1 MSHKRNGSIDTNK
14 NEMRT
19 PPSLFRK
26 LDARFHFGL
35 DAAASFENALCLKYL
50 KLHGL
55 EATWAYHSGG
65 LPVYCNPP
73 YSPKGTLDLWLA
85 KAYSESLK
93 GAVVVMLLPVDFSTR
108 WWDYCMLASEWIR
121 IRSRIH
127 FNGVDNNPIPGSP
140 LFDSV
145 VVVFDQKT
153 RENNGHITISEMD
166 WK

>member
-26 LDARFHFGL
+26 LDDRFHFTV
-35 DAAASFENALCLKYL
+35 DIAATTDNQLVPIHYTEF
-50 KLHGL
+50 L
-55 EATWAYHSGG
+55 EEKAVLMWTDVAW
-65 LPVYCNPP
+65 CNPP
-73 YSPKGTLDLWLA
+73 YSPAGTLDKWL
-85 KAYSESLK
+85 KKCHDQSLK

-121 IRSRIH
+121 IKSRIH
-127 FNGVDNNPIPGSP
+127 FNGIDNKPIPGSP

-145 VVVFDQKT
+145 VVVFDEAT
-153 RENNGHITISEMD
+153 RKKNGHIIISEMD